1 MIKTCMIKTEKI
13 DEGNKHIANRIYD
26 KIKKQEKQKNH
37 KRQNRKCPRDGGIL
51 IIKKEEK
58 KGK

>member
-26 KIKKQEKQKNH
+26 KIKRNKKN
-37 KRQNRKCPRDGGIL
+37 
-51 IIKKEEK
+51 KKP
-58 KGK
+58 